1 MVMWKGAHS
10 MDFCESLVNV
20 RKEKGISRKDFA
32 EQLQIPYTTLRN
44 YETGQREPG
53 HKLLIKM
60 AAILHVSVDELIGY
74 QPQNKKASLYSSEAM
89 KLAAD
94 FDGLDSHGQ
103 RILRLIADEEKLR
116 CAEEAQFGS
125 RPMIR
130 AAARSGGVIEI
141 EAIHPDEVSDSET
154 IP

>member
-1 MVMWKGAHS
+1 
-10 MDFCESLVNV
+10 MDFGESLVGI
-20 RKEKGISRKDFA
+20 RQGKGISRKDFA

-60 AAILHVSVDELIGY
+60 ATILHVSVDELIGY
-74 QPQNKKASLYSSEAM
+74 KPQNKKAPLYSSEAM

-103 RILRLIADEEKLR
+103 RMVRVVADEEKAR
-116 CAEEAQFGS
+116 CDEQVRTSSGTTKLYIAARDGS
-125 RPMIR
+125 RM
-130 AAARSGGVIEI
+130 
-141 EAIHPDEVSDSET
+141 EVEVDGELILPEEDAD
-154 IP
+154 IPE